1 MAKSSRLLDKVFRR
15 YPNFLRTE
23 CGIGRRKLLCQKP
36 AQFVQSFRH
45 NTGLWRT
52 DRQSHDDSMYHASIA
67 SRGKKTLAAVTR
79 QTINGTSSIIRRVL
93 AQNDFIGRQQSR
105 DLVSHVYTRTLLTI
119 PVACI
124 VKCRLQS
131 PGIHC
136 RSQTITFSLLS
147 GGAC

>member
-1 MAKSSRLLDKVFRR
+1 MPKTSSIRPVVSAQHRPVADGQTDTRR
-15 YPNFLRTE
+15 QHVPR
-23 CGIGRRKLLCQKP
+23 
-36 AQFVQSFRH
+36 
-45 NTGLWRT
+45 
-52 DRQSHDDSMYHASIA
+52 IA

-119 PVACI
+119 LVACI